1 MYYKLF
7 LILYCKHMKFINYYL
22 NLFDICL
29 RHLYLEALTF
39 YLYRKIYLLL
49 NFSIMSI
56 FFLYLL
62 NYLELYNILYSL
74 IKLIN
79 FRNHNKKSAKFSLN
93 FQF

>member
-1 MYYKLF
+1 
-7 LILYCKHMKFINYYL
+7 MKFINYYL